1 MTFGVHKLVRFEQF
15 WDYPCKF
22 WQFLL
27 HALYSDVWKKY
38 TRCTSTFPA
47 LKYRGGI
54 LFKSLLSAR
63 SGVHKIFPQIF
74 GLFFAIFDC
83 NFVKI
88 VAPPGDENRRSL
100 VHLKEQ
106 SLLNKR
112 CKQHQNRLIN
122 RDTILVQSM
131 PPWTNSA
138 SAGRSVTKRTHKHH
152 IFTPTAGAHSSIS
165 SKLCNAI
172 EKRTSCPF
180 RYVAIIFRANAQFFT
195 TGCKTLIFGHWVN
208 DIPAVAA
215 SWHPAS
221 NNEDLSFSVNFPFSA
236 LTLLAAHV
244 L

>member
-27 HALYSDVWKKY
+27 PALYSDVWKKY

-74 GLFFAIFDC
+74 GLFC
-83 NFVKI
+83 NFRLQFR
-88 VAPPGDENRRSL
+88 ENCCATWRRKSAISSPS
-100 VHLKEQ
+100 E

-112 CKQHQNRLIN
+112 WKQHQNRLIN

-152 IFTPTAGAHSSIS
+152 IFTPTAGTHSSIS
-165 SKLCNAI
+165 SKLCNVI

-236 LTLLAAHV
+236 LTLLAGHV